1 MAATPSTMVELGR
14 KAPDFHLPSVAD
26 GRMVSLS
33 DFASSQAVL
42 VMFICR
48 HCPYVLHVKP
58 ELARL
63 AADYRRRSVG
73 ILGISSNDAQH
84 YPDDAPEKLVEL
96 SRELG
101 VPVLYDE
108 SQAVAK
114 AYQAACT
121 PDFFLFNEERTLV
134 YRGQLD
140 DSRPGNN
147 RPLSGRDLRSALDA
161 VLSGSPVAVEQRA
174 SIGCNIKWRPGNEPA
189 YFR

>member
-1 MAATPSTMVELGR
+1 MAATPSTMVELGL

-33 DFASSQAVL
+33 DFASTQALL

-63 AADYRRRSVG
+63 AADYKGKSVG

-96 SRELG
+96 SRDLG

-108 SQAVAK
+108 SQAIAK

-121 PDFFLFNEERTLV
+121 PDFFLFNEERKLV

-161 VLSGSPVAVEQRA
+161 VLSGKPVTTEQRA
-174 SIGCNIKWRPGNEPA
+174 SIGCNIKWKPGNQPA

>member
-1 MAATPSTMVELGR
+1 MAATPSTMVELGL

-33 DFASSQAVL
+33 DFASSQALL

-63 AADYRRRSVG
+63 AADYKRKNVG

-96 SRELG
+96 SRDLD

-114 AYQAACT
+114 TYRAACT
-121 PDFFLFNEERTLV
+121 PDFFLF
-134 YRGQLD
+134 D
-140 DSRPGNN
+140 DSRPGNS
-147 RPLSGRDLRSALDA
+147 RPLTGRDLRSAIDA
-161 VLSGSPVAVEQRA
+161 VLSGKSVPTEQRA
-174 SIGCNIKWRPGNEPA
+174 SIGCNIKWKPGNAPD